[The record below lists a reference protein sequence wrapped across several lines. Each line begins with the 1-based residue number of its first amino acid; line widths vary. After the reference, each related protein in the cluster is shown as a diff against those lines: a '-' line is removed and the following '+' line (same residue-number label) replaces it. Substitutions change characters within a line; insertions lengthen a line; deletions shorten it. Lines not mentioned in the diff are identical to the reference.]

1 MNSQISNSVL
11 LRTMEECV
19 HGFLKEQ
26 EENALF
32 TSSVVPNW
40 NDSGFPIFEPA
51 NDEYFAL
58 KHAQV

>member
-1 MNSQISNSVL
+1 
-11 LRTMEECV
+11 MEECV

-26 EENALF
+26 EENALL
-32 TSSVVPNW
+32 TSSIVPNW

-58 KHAQV
+58 KHAQVKL